1 MKIILGVSASV
12 AIYRAAELARI
23 LVREGAEVTV
33 VMTENATKLVDARL
47 FDAVTGRP
55 AITDLFAREH
65 AFAHL
70 EAAEGARAFAVVP
83 ATANVLGKLSA
94 GIADDALTT
103 AALAVDC
110 GRLVAPAMNPKMW
123 EKAEVQRNVS
133 TLRELGYV
141 VVPPEE
147 GRTACGDA
155 GVGRLADVAVIAED
169 VFRLAAGKTR
179 LDGKK
184 LVVTAGP
191 TRERFDAVR
200 ALTNPSSGLMGYEI
214 ARRAARRRA
223 AVTLVSGASGRPAP
237 LGSTVRV
244 VHVESCAEMYEATAS
259 AFEKADALLMAAAV
273 SDYCFDK
280 SHDHKVKKTKEKT
293 AATLVPTID
302 IISKLAANKGDKLI
316 IGFAAE
322 TDNMVE
328 HAKDKLLKKK
338 VDMIVANVVGRVG
351 VGFASD
357 KAEAAI
363 VKTDGAEELGEIT
376 KAELADKILDELDN
390 LLRKA

>member
-12 AIYRAAELARI
+12 AIYKAAELARL
-23 LVREGAEVTV
+23 LVGEGVEVTV
-33 VMTENATKLVDARL
+33 AMTPNATKLVDPRL

-70 EAAEGARAFAVVP
+70 ETAEGANAFAVVP

-94 GIADDALTT
+94 GVADDALTT
-103 AALAVDC
+103 VALAVGC

-123 EKAEVQRNVS
+123 AKAEVQRNVS

-155 GVGRLADVAVIAED
+155 GVGRLADVNVIAED
-169 VFRLAAGKTR
+169 ILRLAHGKAG
-179 LDGKK
+179 LEGKK
-184 LVVTAGP
+184 LAVTAGP

-200 ALTNPSSGLMGYEI
+200 MLTNPSSGLMGYEI
-214 ARRAARRRA
+214 ARRAARRGA
-223 AVTLVSGASGRPAP
+223 TVTLVSGVSDDPAP

-244 VHVESCAEMYEATAS
+244 VRVESAAEMYEATAA
-259 AFEKADALLMAAAV
+259 AFEKADALVMAAAV
-273 SDYCFDK
+273 ADYRFDEIRE
-280 SHDHKVKKTKEKT
+280 HKTKKTNGKVSL
-293 AATLVPTID
+293 TLTPTVD
-302 IISKLAANKGDKLI
+302 IISKLAGNKEDRLI
-316 IGFAAE
+316 VAFAAE
-322 TDNMVE
+322 TENLIE
-328 HAKDKLLKKK
+328 NAKGKLLKKGA
-338 VDMIVANVVGRVG
+338 DLIVANVIGRGG
-351 VGFASD
+351 VGFGSE

-363 VKTDGAEELGEIT
+363 VKADGVEELGEIS
-376 KAELADKILDELDN
+376 KAELAERILDELE
-390 LLRKA
+390 LLWRKA